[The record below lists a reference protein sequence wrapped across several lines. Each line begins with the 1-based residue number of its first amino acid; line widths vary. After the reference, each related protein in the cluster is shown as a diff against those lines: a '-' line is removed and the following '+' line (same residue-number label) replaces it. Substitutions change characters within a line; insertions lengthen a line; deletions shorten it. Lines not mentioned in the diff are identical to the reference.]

1 MKKKVAIVLVVI
13 ICLVA
18 VMLVAGRNSDE
29 DKEPQTTV
37 SAVEPTNKNDKDKP
51 EKETEKATEKVTE
64 KTTEATTDIGVFTP
78 DEIEKKDP
86 DEIVEF
92 EIPLVFLE
100 SKYQKNLDKF
110 VKDKG
115 YESAELS
122 WNKKNVKIR
131 LRALSYDIY
140 LMKEGIST
148 ISAIC

>member
-1 MKKKVAIVLVVI
+1 MKI
-13 ICLVA
+13 ILPGDA
-18 VMLVAGRNSDE
+18 KLILS
-29 DKEPQTTV
+29 TL
-37 SAVEPTNKNDKDKP
+37 KDNGY
-51 EKETEKATEKVTE
+51 ECFCVGGCVRDSLSE
-64 KTTEATTDIGVFTP
+64 KTVNDWDFTTDATP

-122 WNKKNVKIR
+122 WNKKNVKING
-131 LRALSYDIY
+131 LSFSYEEK
-140 LMKEGIST
+140 LSRK
-148 ISAIC
+148 